1 MRKRYLTSLLGVAL
15 AAAAMAAAVNAPAE
29 VIDNL
34 DFFSDFE
41 LLANLEILENDGPD
55 GDLAVPPGGVAV
67 STAAFAAQV
76 STRTVTISSG
86 TVALSTSTRR
96 PYEKR

>member
-1 MRKRYLTSLLGVAL
+1 MRKRALSFWLGLALT
-15 AAAAMAAAVNAPAE
+15 AAAAIAAVRAPAE
-29 VIDNL
+29 VLDNL

-41 LLANLEILENDGPD
+41 LLYNLEILENDGPD
-55 GDLAVPPGGVAV
+55 VGLAVPAGGTVL
-67 STAAFAAQV
+67 STATFAAQV
-76 STRTVTISSG
+76 STLTVTVSSG

>member
-1 MRKRYLTSLLGVAL
+1 MRKRYLTSFLGVAL

-41 LLANLEILENDGPD
+41 LLSNLEILENENAG
-55 GDLAVPPGGVAV
+55 GDLAAAGGTVI
-67 STAAFAAQV
+67 STAVFFTQV
-76 STRTVTISSG
+76 STRTVAISSG